1 MLLGSSSLR
10 RFSFSGR
17 YVDVQLDR
25 PRWRF
30 TGDYL
35 FHPRVNAG
43 LEFNPAADEVTI
55 RGNIRVVNEQR
66 YAPNV
71 SLGTSSDRIGSPA
84 GTQCYYVTV
93 AKTIHQLP
101 IAPYASLN
109 YSEWEDGW
117 TFPFGTTIKLGRG
130 FSSLLM
136 NDGRKPHAMLNYDS
150 GQGWGVSAL
159 WVWFERAGAALSFG
173 F

>member
-10 RFSFSGR
+10 KFSFSGR
-17 YVDVQLDR
+17 YVDTTVDR

-43 LEFNPAADEVTI
+43 LELNPAVSEVTI
-55 RGNIRVVNEQR
+55 RGNIRVVDETR
-66 YAPNV
+66 LSPNM
-71 SLGTSSDRIGSPA
+71 SLGTSSDRIGSPE
-84 GTQCYYVTV
+84 GTQCYYVTF
-93 AKTIHQLP
+93 AKTIHKLP
-101 IAPYASLN
+101 VSPYVSVN
-109 YSEWEDGW
+109 YSEWEDGL
-117 TFPFGTTIKLGRG
+117 TFPFGATFRLSKN
-130 FSSLLM
+130 FSTLLM
-136 NDGRKPHAMLNYDS
+136 NDGLKPHAMLNFDS

-159 WVWFERAGAALSFG
+159 WIWFERAGAAFSVG